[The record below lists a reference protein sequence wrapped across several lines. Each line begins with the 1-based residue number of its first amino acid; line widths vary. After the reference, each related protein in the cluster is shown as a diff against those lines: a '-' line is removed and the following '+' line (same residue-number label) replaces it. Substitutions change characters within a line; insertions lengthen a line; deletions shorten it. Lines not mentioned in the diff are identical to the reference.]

1 MRPPRAAGG
10 RTQRRRTHY
19 LKTRSHMYLH
29 RHVNTHVP
37 RVPSARTRSTGFT
50 LCPHTLR
57 HLQSGARTGSPPPGA
72 HTYTDTDSPSGALQA
87 GHALC
92 AGIDGEKG
100 RAQGQG
106 APPSAHPAPA
116 AAATT
121 TTHTHTHREKQK
133 HARTRGA
140 PRGPGI
146 RPAPS
151 PPSDPMRLS
160 PGRTLLQPGER
171 WPLGAACGRPPPKPP
186 AQAAPL
192 RPRKAQT
199 PDAAPRPRSRDLGRP
214 LAPTRPGTRQDMAT
228 R

>member
-1 MRPPRAAGG
+1 MSPPHAAEGPRAGAHSY
-10 RTQRRRTHY
+10 R
-19 LKTRSHMYLH
+19 KTRSHMYLD
-29 RHVNTHVP
+29 RHVNTHVL

-92 AGIDGEKG
+92 AGIEGEKG

-121 TTHTHTHREKQK
+121 TTHRHRETQTRTHTRRAER
-133 HARTRGA
+133 ARNPPRPLLAERPDA
-140 PRGPGI
+140 PLPRAHPPPAPGKMATGRSMRPDPRPQASGPG
-146 RPAPS
+146 RP
-151 PPSDPMRLS
+151 
-160 PGRTLLQPGER
+160 T
-171 WPLGAACGRPPPKPP
+171 
-186 AQAAPL
+186 
-192 RPRKAQT
+192 RPREAQT
-199 PDAAPRPRSRDLGRP
+199 PEAAPRPRSRDLGRP
-214 LAPTRPGTRQDMAT
+214 WAPTRPGARQDMAT